1 VTAEGT
7 PGSYTGDPDINQAR
21 RRKSRDV
28 ADHKNV
34 QHAFFKRGCIIFVR
48 KQYGRRI
55 ISGGKMSSEANLPG
69 TKAADY

>member
-1 VTAEGT
+1 VTAEGI

-28 ADHKNV
+28 AYHPTRV
-34 QHAFFKRGCIIFVR
+34 FQRGCIIFVR

-69 TKAADY
+69 TTAADY